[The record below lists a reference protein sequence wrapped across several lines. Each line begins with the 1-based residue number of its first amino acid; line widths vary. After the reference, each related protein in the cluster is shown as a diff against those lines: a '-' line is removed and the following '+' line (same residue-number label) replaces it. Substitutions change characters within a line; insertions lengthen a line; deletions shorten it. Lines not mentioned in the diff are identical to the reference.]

1 MRPFFHDWT
10 FVGGV
15 SQSNAENMLL
25 VERLLTSGRLSVRL
39 VRLFAGL
46 FAYGLAIALILR
58 AGLGASPWDVFG
70 QGIATTFRVSFGT
83 ATILISMVVL
93 LLWIPL
99 RQRPGW
105 GTLANA
111 LLVGIFADLSLA
123 ALPAATALPLWDPL
137 AQASFLAVGLILLAL
152 ASALYIGAG
161 LGPGPRDG
169 LMTGIVSRTG
179 WPVWMVRSG
188 IEMSATAAGW
198 FLGGTVG
205 LGTAVF
211 AFVIGPL
218 IQIALR
224 LLKVDL
230 AKASGH
236 ARAQITP
243 AEESVSGAA
252 AQ

>member
-1 MRPFFHDWT
+1 
-10 FVGGV
+10 
-15 SQSNAENMLL
+15 MLNDML
-25 VERLLTSGRLSVRL
+25 IVERLLISEWLSVRL

-70 QGIATTFRVSFGT
+70 QGVGATFGVSFGT
-83 ATILISMVVL
+83 ATILISVVVL

-111 LLVGIFADLSLA
+111 LLVGVFADLSLA
-123 ALPAATALPLWDPL
+123 ALPAATALPLWAPL
-137 AQASFLAVGLILLAL
+137 AQAAFLGLGLILLAL

-179 WPVWMVRSG
+179 WPVWVVRSG
-188 IEMSATAAGW
+188 IEVSATVAGW

-211 AFVIGPL
+211 AFGIGPL

-224 LLKVDL
+224 LLRVDL
-230 AKASGH
+230 AKASGR
-236 ARAQITP
+236 ARGQIAS
-243 AEESVSGAA
+243 AEEPVSGVAVR
-252 AQ
+252 